1 MAKPTPTF
9 YILHGEDEYSRK
21 GQLVAM
27 RRAMNDPN
35 ELNTTILSG
44 ADVSPMAVINAV
56 SVIPFLA
63 DKRLVIVEGLL
74 ARLDKGKSG
83 KEELEKLCESLIA
96 LPEFARLVFH
106 ENTTLSKNNPVLK
119 LAQENPNGYEKTFV
133 APANLTQWIMAH
145 TKNEFGADIEPNAA
159 AALAS
164 VVDKDLRAAD
174 SEIAKIVAYVNYERP
189 INEIDVATLTPY
201 IAEANI
207 FEMVDAIGRQ
217 DGKTALT
224 IARQLLNEGSEP
236 LSLFGMI
243 NRQFRL
249 LILAREYIDEYGSTD
264 GMAKV
269 IGVHDFVA
277 KKLGGQARQFAALE
291 LLEDIYRKLVDY
303 DFQIKTGKMSDQMA
317 LEVFIAG
324 VTK

>member
-1 MAKPTPTF
+1 
-9 YILHGEDEYSRK
+9 
-21 GQLVAM
+21 M

-35 ELNTTILSG
+35 EMNTTILDGSTIMPL
-44 ADVSPMAVINAV
+44 AAINAV
-56 SVIPFLA
+56 SAFPFLS

-74 ARLDKGKSG
+74 TKLEKGGKSS
-83 KEELEKLCESLIA
+83 KDELEKMCENLST
-96 LPEFARLVFH
+96 LPDFARLVFH
-106 ENTTLSKNNPVLK
+106 ENSTLKTSNPVLK
-119 LAQENPNGYEKTFV
+119 LAQQSEHGYEKAFV
-133 APANLTQWIMAH
+133 APSNITQWIVRH
-145 TKNEFGADIEPNAA
+145 TKDEYSAEIETNAA

-174 SEIAKIVAYVNYERP
+174 SEISKLVAYVNYQRP
-189 INEIDVATLTPY
+189 INERDVVMFTPY
-201 IAEANI
+201 VAEANI

-217 DGKTALT
+217 DGKTAMT
-224 IARQLLNEGSEP
+224 IAQQLLNEGNEP

-249 LILAREYIDEYGSTD
+249 LILAREYIDERGNSD
-264 GMAKV
+264 GMAKA

-277 KKLGGQARQFAALE
+277 KKLSGQARQFDGIATIE
-291 LLEDIYRKLVDY
+291 GIYHKLVDY
-303 DFQIKTGKMSDQMA
+303 DFQIKTGKMSDEMA